1 MRRMVNHE
9 RAQFGWFREKMK
21 KRGSNPV
28 VLPERSIKTLAN
40 SIYTTL
46 REEGCEHKDIIG
58 VSSKLIG
65 QVRKRWRIRTR
76 RTIKLVGG
84 SPRKIEPTARLAS
97 GIGSIHEDP
106 RNHSP
111 KFRHNAPRIIFFDQI
126 LEFFAFRR

>member
-1 MRRMVNHE
+1 MKEHSSDGSVR
-9 RAQFGWFREKMK
+9 KMK

-65 QVRKRWRIRTR
+65 
-76 RTIKLVGG
+76 LVTQAMEN
-84 SPRKIEPTARLAS
+84 KDE
-97 GIGSIHEDP
+97 END
-106 RNHSP
+106 
-111 KFRHNAPRIIFFDQI
+111 
-126 LEFFAFRR
+126 